1 MKALGMKSTEVKE
14 LFLIESLTMGLLG
27 GFLGLFL
34 GFAAGKLLSF
44 LLSILS
50 LAKGVGWMDVSLIPL
65 GFVVV
70 IIFLAILVGIVTGLY
85 PAKRAKHISALN
97 ALRYE

>member
-1 MKALGMKSTEVKE
+1 
-14 LFLIESLTMGLLG
+14 
-27 GFLGLFL
+27 
-34 GFAAGKLLSF
+34 
-44 LLSILS
+44 
-50 LAKGVGWMDVSLIPL
+50 MDVSLIPL